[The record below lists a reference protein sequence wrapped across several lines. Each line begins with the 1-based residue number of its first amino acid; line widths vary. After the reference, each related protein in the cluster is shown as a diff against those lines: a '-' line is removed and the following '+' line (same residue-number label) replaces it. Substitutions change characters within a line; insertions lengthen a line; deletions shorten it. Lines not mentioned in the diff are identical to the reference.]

1 MTPGPWNLEEQ
12 APELEHDGHGS
23 YVLRSGANIIGAIT
37 ARPSD
42 ARAMA
47 SAPVLVDALRLVLSA
62 AGTTPWVRSLA
73 RSALDSATGQGALV

>member
-12 APELEHDGHGS
+12 APELEHDGFGS
-23 YVLRSGANIIGAIT
+23 YILRCGPDIIGAIT
-37 ARPSD
+37 AKPSD

-47 SAPVLVDALRLVLSA
+47 SAPALVDALRLVLSA

-73 RSALDSATGQGALV
+73 RTALNSATGQEALV